1 MAIAT
6 KLRMVRCGGCGR
18 RMVQNTRANRD
29 QQGRSWHYDC
39 LGNACGSMRRFY
51 AERWAADKKR
61 NGWKKSEEKLT
72 MTITQPSDEVSLVTT
87 CEERIDAQMGRTLSN
102 LRGLTELMDTGNE
115 TEREAASDELWYEPL
130 SITTRI
136 TKIVQLSWGGP
147 ADQLE
152 YDFDEDRTITE
163 IRYRFMN
170 WGDGAVRTL
179 EGASYELALRL
190 YSEWVPE

>member
-1 MAIAT
+1 
-6 KLRMVRCGGCGR
+6 
-18 RMVQNTRANRD
+18 
-29 QQGRSWHYDC
+29 
-39 LGNACGSMRRFY
+39 
-51 AERWAADKKR
+51 
-61 NGWKKSEEKLT
+61 

-170 WGDGAVRTL
+170 WGDGAVRVL
-179 EGASYELALRL
+179 KDGSDDWVLASRL
-190 YSEWVPE
+190 FSEWVPE